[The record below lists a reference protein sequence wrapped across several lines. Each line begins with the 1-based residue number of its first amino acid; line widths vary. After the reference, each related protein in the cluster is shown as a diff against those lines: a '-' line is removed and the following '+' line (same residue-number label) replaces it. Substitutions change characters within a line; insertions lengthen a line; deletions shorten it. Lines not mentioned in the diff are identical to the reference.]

1 MKDNG
6 SWIKLYRKTLEN
18 PVVMKDACHFA
29 LWCWL
34 LLSVYKFPKEVTFG
48 GKKVMLQPGQ
58 MTTGR
63 KKIAEALGEQESKI
77 YRTLKHFESEH
88 LIEQVTD
95 HKCTLITIVRWD
107 EYQSGEQDNEQE
119 VNKKRTRSEQ
129 VTDTNRERREREKER
144 ERGFFEAPTLADVS
158 SYVREH
164 GYQMDPAAY
173 FDYYSETNWRKK
185 NGQPIRDWKASVRT
199 WERREKEFAKGKDK
213 DSPKKPAQVEPPK
226 YKQLEPDPEVETV
239 QMPAD
244 MRKKL
249 KKIEILEGAL

>member
-1 MKDNG
+1 MKDG
-6 SWIKLYRKTLEN
+6 YILLYRQITEN
-18 PVVMKDACHFA
+18 PIWTEKPYSRGQAWVDLLIKASFKD
-29 LWCWL
+29 
-34 LLSVYKFPKEVTFG
+34 VTAIIK
-48 GKKVMLQPGQ
+48 GKKVEVKRGQ
-58 MTTGR
+58 LLRSIDNLAKEWGWSKNKVYRFLKYLT
-63 KKIAEALGEQESKI
+63 GEQMV
-77 YRTLKHFESEH
+77 H
-88 LIEQVTD
+88 LNGTPYG
-95 HKCTLITIVRWD
+95 TLITIENYETFQNLRNA
-107 EYQSGEQDNEQE
+107 NESADGTPDGSPDGTR
-119 VNKKRTRSEQ
+119 KKESKRKY
-129 VTDTNRERREREKER
+129 KE

-158 SYVREH
+158 SYVKEL

-173 FDYYSETNWRKK
+173 YDYYSETNWRKK

-199 WERREKEFAKGKDK
+199 WERREKEFAKGNNK

>member
-1 MKDNG
+1 MNDIG
-6 SWIKLYRKTLEN
+6 YIKLYRQLAEN
-18 PVVMKDACHFA
+18 PLWKEKPFTRGQAWVDLLMKANYKDVKAMIKGQIVTVKRGQLLRGEDNLAEDWGWSRSKVRRFLSKLEAERMCH
-29 LWCWL
+29 
-34 LLSVYKFPKEVTFG
+34 VNGTYIG
-48 GKKVMLQPGQ
+48 
-58 MTTGR
+58 
-63 KKIAEALGEQESKI
+63 
-77 YRTLKHFESEH
+77 
-88 LIEQVTD
+88 
-95 HKCTLITIVRWD
+95 TLITI
-107 EYQSGEQDNEQE
+107 ENYETFQSDRPQNDTTGDTADDTTGDTG
-119 VNKKRTRSEQ
+119 VKK
-129 VTDTNRERREREKER
+129 EKKEKK

-158 SYVREH
+158 SYVKEL

-213 DSPKKPAQVEPPK
+213 DLPKKPAQIEPPK